1 MEDYSVVQGWIPDA
15 GNDINETEGNIVLC
29 KSRQSPKKI
38 SYVIP
43 SIPLSLWGRNILSQM
58 GMLLYSPDEKV
69 TVMPKD

>member
-43 SIPLSLWGRNILSQM
+43 SIQYLETGRTDSHKKADCWF
-58 GMLLYSPDEKV
+58 PKV
-69 TVMPKD
+69 GRR